1 MNLFRACRLD
11 FHYSLHIAFRM
22 DSKILVETLAK
33 RMNRKREDVEK
44 LLDAFISTVKNRCG
58 ELDSVAIPGFGTFEA
73 KKRLE
78 RVSVNPATGKRML
91 IPPKITLSF
100 KPSALLKNKL
110 R

>member
-1 MNLFRACRLD
+1 
-11 FHYSLHIAFRM
+11 M
-22 DSKILVETLAK
+22 DNKTLAEILAK
-33 RMNRKREDVEK
+33 RLNRKPEDIEK
-44 LLDAFISTVKNRCG
+44 LLEAFIATVKNRCG

-78 RVSVNPATGKRML
+78 RVSINPATGKRML
-91 IPPKITLSF
+91 IPPKVTLSF

>member
-1 MNLFRACRLD
+1 MNLLRACRLD
-11 FHYSLHIAFRM
+11 FHYSLHIVFRM

-110 R
+110 K

>member
-1 MNLFRACRLD
+1 
-11 FHYSLHIAFRM
+11 M
-22 DSKILVETLAK
+22 DNKALTEILAK
-33 RMNRKREDVEK
+33 RLNRKPEDIEK
-44 LLDAFISTVKNRCG
+44 LLEAFIATVKNRCG

-78 RVSVNPATGKRML
+78 RVSINPATGKRML
-91 IPPKITLSF
+91 IPPKVTLSF

>member
-1 MNLFRACRLD
+1 
-11 FHYSLHIAFRM
+11 M
-22 DSKILVETLAK
+22 DNKTLTEILAK
-33 RMNRKREDVEK
+33 RLNRKPEDIEK
-44 LLDAFISTVKNRCG
+44 LLEAFIATVKNRCG

-78 RVSVNPATGKRML
+78 RVSINPATGKRML
-91 IPPKITLSF
+91 IPPKVTLSF

>member
-1 MNLFRACRLD
+1 
-11 FHYSLHIAFRM
+11 M
-22 DSKILVETLAK
+22 DNKALTEILAK
-33 RMNRKREDVEK
+33 RLNRKPEDKEK
-44 LLDAFISTVKNRCG
+44 LLEAFIATVKNRCG

-78 RVSVNPATGKRML
+78 RVSINPATGKRML
-91 IPPKITLSF
+91 IPPKVTLSF

>member
-1 MNLFRACRLD
+1 
-11 FHYSLHIAFRM
+11 M
-22 DSKILVETLAK
+22 DNKTLTEILAK
-33 RMNRKREDVEK
+33 RLNRKSEDIEK
-44 LLDAFISTVKNRCG
+44 LLEAFIATVKNRCG

-78 RVSVNPATGKRML
+78 RVSINPATGKRML
-91 IPPKITLSF
+91 IPPKVTLSF

>member
-1 MNLFRACRLD
+1 
-11 FHYSLHIAFRM
+11 M
-22 DSKILVETLAK
+22 DNKSLVETLAK
-33 RMNRKREDVEK
+33 RLNRSQSDVEK
-44 LLDAFISTVKNRCG
+44 LLEAFIAAVKGRCG
-58 ELDSVAIPGFGTFEA
+58 DLDSVAIPGFGTFEA

-78 RVSVNPATGKRML
+78 RISLNPATGKRML

>member
-1 MNLFRACRLD
+1 
-11 FHYSLHIAFRM
+11 M
-22 DSKILVETLAK
+22 DNKTLTEILAK
-33 RMNRKREDVEK
+33 RLNRKPEDIEK
-44 LLDAFISTVKNRCG
+44 LLEAFIATVRNRCG

-78 RVSVNPATGKRML
+78 RVSINPATGKRML
-91 IPPKITLSF
+91 IPPKVTLSF